1 MTDNKEND
9 KKYLSLFIKSR
20 SLSVLLTSITPLIL
34 VSVIILYQFYS
45 SYSEKVNDHLETL
58 VVKHK
63 HIIDSFLEEKLGN
76 IRFLAENF
84 SLEELGDDSFLRN
97 QLTLLQ
103 QDYDSVF
110 VDLGVINSKGVQVAY
125 AGPFKLGEADY
136 SEYEWYKKAIVNQ
149 YFISDVFLG
158 LRGLPHFI
166 VAVKETQN
174 DNQWIIRATI
184 DFMAF
189 NDLVENIRIGET
201 GFAFIL
207 NKNGEF
213 QTSPLYNLDPMQS
226 PYYDFLKS
234 EDFSDTP
241 MMEKIGSFWGGNIYV
256 STFLKQGEW
265 LLIYQQKASDAF
277 SDLLEALKITFVI
290 ILLGSLATLIM
301 AFIRFKNMTIN
312 VEKVEIE
319 KQMMN
324 EQIIETG
331 KLASVGELAAGI
343 AHEINNPVAIM
354 VEEAG
359 WIEDLLDD
367 SDTSSLENM
376 DEFRR
381 ALNQIRTQGHR
392 CKEITQKLLSFARRT
407 DSTIQDVQLNE
418 LIEEIVAISSQRAKF
433 GNVSLNVDLEDLPT
447 VKVSMTEM
455 QQVILNLVN
464 NSLDAMEKKG
474 GTLNISSKVVN
485 GEIVIEVTDN
495 GPGIPKANLSRIFDP
510 FFTTKRVGKGTG
522 LGLSICY
529 GIIKNLGGE
538 IVVKSAVD
546 MGTSFYVKIPLKR
559 DKGKNSQK
567 KAVLDN

>member
-1 MTDNKEND
+1 MTDTEENG

-20 SLSVLLTSITPLIL
+20 FLSVLLTSITPLIL
-34 VSVIILYQFYS
+34 VSVIILYQFYT
-45 SYSEKVNDHLETL
+45 SYREKVHEHLETL

-84 SLEELGDDSFLRN
+84 SLEELSDNNFLQN
-97 QLTLLQ
+97 QLNLLQ
-103 QDYDSVF
+103 QDYNSVF
-110 VDLGVINSKGVQVAY
+110 VDLGVINNKGLQVAY

-136 SEYEWYKKAIVNQ
+136 SGSDWFNKAIINQ

-166 VAVKETQN
+166 VTVTESQN
-174 DNQWIIRATI
+174 GEPWIIRATI

-207 NKNGEF
+207 NKKGEF
-213 QTSPLYNLDPMQS
+213 QTSPLYNIEPMES

-234 EDFSDTP
+234 DVLSDTP
-241 MMEKIGSFWGGNIYV
+241 MMEESGGFWGGNIYV
-256 STFLKQGEW
+256 STSLKEGEW
-265 LLIYQQKASDAF
+265 LLMYQQKASDAF
-277 SDLLEALKITFVI
+277 TDLLEALKITFII
-290 ILLGSLATLIM
+290 ILLGSFATLLM
-301 AFIRFKNMTIN
+301 AFIRFKNMTVN
-312 VEKVEIE
+312 VEKAEIE

-359 WIEDLLDD
+359 WIEDLLDEVED
-367 SDTSSLENM
+367 SHMENM

-381 ALNQIRTQGHR
+381 ALDQIRNQGHR

-407 DSTIQDVQLNE
+407 DSTIQEVQLNE
-418 LIEEIVAISSQRAKF
+418 LIEEIVAISAQRAKYS
-433 GNVSLNVDLEDLPT
+433 NVSLNMDLKDLPM
-447 VKVSMTEM
+447 VNVSLTEM
-455 QQVILNLVN
+455 QQVFLNLIN
-464 NSLDAMEKKG
+464 NALDAMEKKG
-474 GTLNISSKVVN
+474 GILNISSRMVN
-485 GEIVIEVTDN
+485 GQIEVEVTDN

-538 IVVKSAVD
+538 ITVKSAIDV
-546 MGTSFYVKIPLKR
+546 GTSFYVKIPLQ
-559 DKGKNSQK
+559 KGKGK
-567 KAVLDN
+567 DNEEKIV